1 MKEDVFD
8 VQHRRAP
15 SFEKIKHLKTAS
27 SGVTFFS
34 EVFCMNT
41 KNRSLTT
48 QRMVSM
54 AMLAAIAY
62 LMVVVIR
69 IPVVMFLK
77 YEAKD
82 VPIIIGGFLF
92 GPFSAFLMSLVVSL
106 VEMLTISDTG
116 IIGFVMNVLST
127 CAFACTAAFIYKKK
141 RTLRGAVIGLLAGVV
156 LMTIAMLLW
165 NYLITPIY
173 MGYPRA
179 AVAAMLPTVFLPFN
193 LLKGGLNA
201 ALTMLVYK
209 PVVNALRKAHLAPEL
224 PSDSPRTG
232 KINWGV
238 TLVAALVLV
247 TLIALGFVLHNA

>member
-1 MKEDVFD
+1 MEDFHGQFFIWEAIVMKHEEI
-8 VQHRRAP
+8 RR
-15 SFEKIKHLKTAS
+15 
-27 SGVTFFS
+27 
-34 EVFCMNT
+34 
-41 KNRSLTT
+41 LT
-48 QRMVSM
+48 VL
-54 AMLAAIAY
+54 AMLCALAYAAVAA
-62 LMVVVIR
+62 VR
-69 IPVVMFLK
+69 IPITPVEFLK
-77 YEAKD
+77 YEPKD
-82 VPIIIGGFLF
+82 VVISIGGFLY
-92 GPFSAFLMSLVVSL
+92 GTLASAVIALIVSL
-106 VEMLTISDTG
+106 IEMVTISSTG
-116 IIGFVMNVLST
+116 WIGLLMNVLSSA
-127 CAFACTAAFIYKKK
+127 AFACVAALIYQKK
-141 RTLRGAVIGLLAGVV
+141 RTLRGAVVGLLSGVV
-156 LMTIAMLLW
+156 LMTIVMILW

-224 PSDSPRTG
+224 PSDSPKTG

>member
-1 MKEDVFD
+1 ME
-8 VQHRRAP
+8 
-15 SFEKIKHLKTAS
+15 
-27 SGVTFFS
+27 
-34 EVFCMNT
+34 
-41 KNRSLTT
+41 
-48 QRMVSM
+48 
-54 AMLAAIAY
+54 
-62 LMVVVIR
+62 
-69 IPVVMFLK
+69 FLK
-77 YEAKD
+77 YEPKD
-82 VPIIIGGFLF
+82 VVISIGGFLY
-92 GPFSAFLMSLVVSL
+92 GPLASAVIALIVSL
-106 VEMLTISDTG
+106 IEMVTISSTG
-116 IIGFVMNVLST
+116 WIGLLMNVLSSA
-127 CAFACTAAFIYKKK
+127 AFACVAALIYQKK
-141 RTLRGAVIGLLAGVV
+141 RTLRGAVIGLLSGVV

-224 PSDSPRTG
+224 PSDSPKTG